1 MDQAPPWA
9 TVAAGGAFSVR
20 DKLAVFL
27 ESVVQGMASPLTRCF
42 SRWKTLVSNDLVL
55 RTVRKGHQILFTVFR
70 PPSCGGFLETNPGSP
85 AVREFLRVEL
95 QSLMAK
101 GAVSQV
107 PTDMEQSGFYSHFFT
122 VPKKD
127 GGLRPILNLSELN
140 LFVEDYKF
148 GMITERKW
156 KWMELVIISSFQ

>member
-1 MDQAPPWA
+1 
-9 TVAAGGAFSVR
+9 
-20 DKLAVFL
+20 
-27 ESVVQGMASPLTRCF
+27 
-42 SRWKTLVSNDLVL
+42 
-55 RTVRKGHQILFTVFR
+55 
-70 PPSCGGFLETNPGSP
+70 
-85 AVREFLRVEL
+85 
-95 QSLMAK
+95 MAK

-148 GMITERKW
+148 
-156 KWMELVIISSFQ
+156 V